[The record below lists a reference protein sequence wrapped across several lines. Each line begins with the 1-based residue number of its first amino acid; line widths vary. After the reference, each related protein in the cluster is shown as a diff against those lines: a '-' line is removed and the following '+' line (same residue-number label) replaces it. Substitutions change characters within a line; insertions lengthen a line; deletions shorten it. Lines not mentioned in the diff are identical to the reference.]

1 MSKVTVHMF
10 KVYDVQTDVFFISRR
25 MATMEAIARA
35 RGEAVEGTA
44 CEIDV
49 TDLDPGIDGMTPR
62 GFQPRS
68 EPLGF
73 QKVVS
78 T

>member
-10 KVYDVQTDVFFISRR
+10 RVYDAQTDEFLVSRR
-25 MATMEAIARA
+25 MATTEAIARA
-35 RGEAVEGTA
+35 RGEAVQGTA
-44 CEIDV
+44 FEIDV

-62 GFQPRS
+62 GFQPRK

-73 QKVVS
+73 QKFVS